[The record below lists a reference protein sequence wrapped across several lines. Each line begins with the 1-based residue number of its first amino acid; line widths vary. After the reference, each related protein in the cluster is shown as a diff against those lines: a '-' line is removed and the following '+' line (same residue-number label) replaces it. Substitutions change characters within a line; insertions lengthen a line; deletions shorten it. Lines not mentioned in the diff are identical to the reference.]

1 MKTINVDVALTVAI
15 TIPSNIATEYR
26 RLGFITGNKD
36 LVKLSNE
43 IHDDDEFILR
53 IISDNIRFVTGRT
66 LPQVL
71 ESGGFGVKI
80 VPLALQAAKGTEDAP
95 TTAEVAAVILAEL
108 DSTEA

>member
-1 MKTINVDVALTVAI
+1 MKTINMDIALTVAI

-36 LVKLSNE
+36 LVKLSNA
-43 IHDDDEFILR
+43 IHDDDEFIHR
-53 IISDNIRFVTGRT
+53 IISDNIRSVLGGT
-66 LPQVL
+66 LPKVL

-80 VPLALQAAKGTEDAP
+80 IPLALQRANEKEETPSTE
-95 TTAEVAAVILAEL
+95 EVAAAIVAEL